1 MFDLRSLAFFCGKKI
16 INPIMALCIIC
27 GLTLAAGCATLDGP
41 PNPDDPLERY
51 NRAMFSFNETMDRTV
66 LKPVAKGYDWIMPS
80 ILSKGVTN
88 FFSNLDDIVV
98 FANSLL
104 QLKIEKAVSTSAR
117 IVWNTTIGL
126 LGFIDVATHMDLPK
140 YNEDFGQTLA
150 FWGVDSG
157 PYFVMPFLGPSTVR
171 DGLSVPVDWILF
183 DPVFQDKELKVT
195 LSLLVVRYTDKR
207 AGLLKAGDI
216 IDATAP
222 DKYAFL
228 RDAYLQRREYLIHDG
243 NVPESEFEDD
253 DFFNDDDLFNDDLDL
268 ENNSTDDTLSDD
280 ELFRDEPDLE
290 KDLKK

>member
-1 MFDLRSLAFFCGKKI
+1 MYYLRSFAFIRGHKSFSRLRSLI
-16 INPIMALCIIC
+16 IVISI
-27 GLTLAAGCATLDGP
+27 GLVSGCATLDGP

-51 NRAMFSFNETMDRTV
+51 NRAIFEFNETMDRAV
-66 LKPVAKGYDWIMPS
+66 LKPVAKGYNWIMPDA
-80 ILSKGVTN
+80 LSTGVTN

-104 QLKIEKAVSTSAR
+104 QLKFAQAVSTSAR
-117 IVWNTTIGL
+117 IVWNTTLGL
-126 LGFIDVATHMDLPK
+126 LGFIDVATHFDLPK

-157 PYFVMPFLGPSTVR
+157 PYFVLPFLGPSTVR

-183 DPVFQDKELKVT
+183 DPVFQDRELNVT
-195 LSLLVVRYTDKR
+195 LTALVIRYTDKR

-228 RDAYLQRREYLIHDG
+228 RDAFLQRRQYLIHDG
-243 NVPESEFEDD
+243 APPDDEFSEEELFEDEGLFD
-253 DFFNDDDLFNDDLDL
+253 NEDDLFKDEEGL
-268 ENNSTDDTLSDD
+268 EQ
-280 ELFRDEPDLE
+280 
-290 KDLKK
+290 DLK